1 MAGKR
6 LHVVPKPKRIE
17 GRGGTFTLDDE
28 TQIALLPGTGGAEA
42 FAARSLQKEIE
53 KATGLDLPL
62 IKISQPVREDN
73 FILLTANDTAAED
86 YLGEPVPWA
95 EDIGGEAVDEEQVYH
110 VSVSPQRVI
119 AGGEG
124 SLALHYA
131 TQTLRQV
138 ARTEHVGW
146 PALYIRDWPSLVY
159 RGVMLDISRG
169 KVPTLETLK
178 LLVDHLSLYKVNVL
192 QLYTEHTFKSPHHP
206 RIGEDCGSLTNED
219 ILALDDYAHRRHVEL
234 MPNLQSFGHR
244 SHTLNT
250 PGYTHLAESEAARWS
265 LCPVDEGTYDLL
277 EDLYDDLLP
286 AFRSRIFN
294 VDCDETWDL
303 GKGRSAEAVAE
314 RGVGRV
320 YLEHILRIYELAGRH
335 GCRIQ
340 MWGDILL
347 NHPELISEL
356 PEDVILLD
364 WHYQSSDDYPSVRTF
379 AESGRNFW
387 VCPGT
392 SSWNTLFP
400 RIENA
405 NVNIRTLARLGKE
418 HGAQGLLNTD
428 WGDHGHYQPLGLS
441 WYGYAYGAEQSW
453 TGGETE
459 DTDFETRFAPLFFG
473 AGGASVIES
482 TRRLAALNTLPGM
495 DRRNASNSIYALLDE
510 PLVGEMMEHI
520 PSETLEE
527 IVEVCRDT
535 QQELRGALSQ
545 SNAPLTIEEMIY
557 SADMMAY
564 AAHKVQISQAI
575 REDLAALAQ
584 EEGDGKERLR
594 DAISALHDLDAELVQ
609 LKQDFESIWLR
620 RARRAE
626 ISITLDHFAGLRE
639 CYARAE
645 AWLAERLEQI
655 EAGQTPS
662 YDLSAYEEAAQEYEI
677 LGQGFWRRMR
687 AAGVSLD

>member
-1 MAGKR
+1 MSR
-6 LHVVPKPKRIE
+6 RPLYVIPRPKRTE
-17 GRGGTFTLDDE
+17 WMEGTFTLNDE
-28 TQIALLPGTGGAEA
+28 TQVALLPEAGEAEVC
-42 FAARSLQKEIE
+42 AARSLRKEIE
-53 KATGLDLPL
+53 EATGLDLPL
-62 IKISQPVREDN
+62 IKISHPVREDN
-73 FILLTANDTAAED
+73 FILLSADDAAVEA
-86 YLGEPVPWA
+86 YLGESVPWS
-95 EDIGGEAVDEEQVYH
+95 DIDEKGDGGEQAYH
-110 VSVSPQRVI
+110 VYISPRRVI

-124 SLALHYA
+124 TLALHYA
-131 TQTLRQV
+131 VQTLRQV
-138 ARTEHVGW
+138 ARMEHIRW
-146 PALYIRDWPSLVY
+146 PALSLYDYPSLTY

-206 RIGEDCGSLTNED
+206 RIGEDCDSLTSED
-219 ILALDDYAHRRHVEL
+219 ILALDDYARRRHVEL

-250 PGYTHLAESEAARWS
+250 PGYTHLAELDAARWS
-265 LCPVDEGTYDLL
+265 LCPLDEGTYALL
-277 EDLYDDLLP
+277 KDLYDDLLP
-286 AFRSRIFN
+286 TFRSRIFN

-320 YLEHILRIYELAGRH
+320 YLEHILRLRELAGRH

-340 MWGDILL
+340 LWGDILL

-364 WHYQSSDDYPSVRTF
+364 WHYQASDDYPSVRTF
-379 AESGRNFW
+379 AQSGRQFW

-453 TGGETE
+453 TGGSTE
-459 DTDFETRFAPLFFG
+459 DAGFEARFGPLFFG
-473 AGGASVIES
+473 PSGARAVES
-482 TRRLAALNTLPGM
+482 IRRLAALNTLPGM
-495 DRRNASNSIYALLDE
+495 ERRNASNSIYALLDE
-510 PLVGEMMEHI
+510 PLAGEMVEHI
-520 PSETLEE
+520 PAETLEE
-527 IVEVCRDT
+527 IVKVCRDV
-535 QQELRGALSQ
+535 QQELHNALSQ
-545 SNAPLTIEEMIY
+545 SRDPLTIKEMIH

-564 AAHKVQISQAI
+564 AADKVRTSQAI
-575 REDLAALAQ
+575 REDLGALARGA
-584 EEGDGKERLR
+584 EGGKQRLR
-594 DAISALHDLDAELVQ
+594 EAISVLRDLDAELVQ
-609 LKQDFESIWLR
+609 LKQDLETVWLR

-639 CYARAE
+639 RYARAE
-645 AWLAERLEQI
+645 EWLKERLEQL

-662 YDLSAYEEAAQEYEI
+662 YDLSTYGEEAQGYEI

-687 AAGVSLD
+687 EAGVSLD